1 MIWGAIGPARLFAN
15 GSLYQGLQWCWLL
28 GAATPVVSWYFA
40 RKYPKSIWRYVHV
53 PLIWGG
59 SGYLPPATTYIYL

>member
-1 MIWGAIGPARLFAN
+1 MIWGAIGPKRLFGDGA
-15 GSLYQGLQWCWLL
+15 LYSILQYCWLM
-28 GAATPVVSWYFA
+28 GAVTPVIPWYFA
-40 RKYPKSIWRYVHV
+40 RKYPMSIWRYLHV